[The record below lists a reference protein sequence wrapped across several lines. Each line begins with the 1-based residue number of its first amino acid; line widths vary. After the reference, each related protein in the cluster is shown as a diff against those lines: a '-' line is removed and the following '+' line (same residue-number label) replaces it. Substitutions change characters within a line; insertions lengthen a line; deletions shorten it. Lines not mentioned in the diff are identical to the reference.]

1 MEEQLWNWEVVK
13 AGLLDVLRNAAND
26 GSSLL
31 AFKQY
36 CNKTAQYKWDSN
48 LRETGGKTYN
58 AHHFKKLAEIV
69 CSLPEYFETD
79 VARGDQ
85 SQIWHGFTSR
95 FNTPKPLSHGF
106 CFLDGYRNDE
116 RQPAQPDPTN
126 DCYFKLPFNY
136 EAKSIRESDCLV
148 ILGRRLTVE
157 EVRQVVIDFIDSFC
171 NDNDGYF
178 ATSCASTYCA
188 FYGIHV
194 ALIQFALG
202 EGEMA
207 KDCLTSLKQQ
217 CSEKRMLP

>member
-1 MEEQLWNWEVVK
+1 M
-13 AGLLDVLRNAAND
+13 
-26 GSSLL
+26 S
-31 AFKQY
+31 
-36 CNKTAQYKWDSN
+36 
-48 LRETGGKTYN
+48 
-58 AHHFKKLAEIV
+58 
-69 CSLPEYFETD
+69 SLPEYFETD
-79 VARGDQ
+79 FARGDQ

-136 EAKSIRESDCLV
+136 EAKSIRESDCPV

-157 EVRQVVIDFIDSFC
+157 EVRLVVIDFIDSF
-171 NDNDGYF
+171 
-178 ATSCASTYCA
+178 STTTTVTLRLPVPLHTVRSMGSTLPSFSLHWA
-188 FYGIHV
+188 R
-194 ALIQFALG
+194 
-202 EGEMA
+202 GEMA